1 MRIDLREVEMDV
13 TLKRVLEGMLE
24 PAIEDRLDARRA
36 LAVLTGSSSSSVGT
50 PSLGGSRWS
59 RGDAIGLAEGALP
72 RKKPVGS
79 RVELVEGDSFLRITI
94 PPGKFDAAAVSVG
107 GFALAWNAFVAF
119 WYVFVPLCAYYF
131 CTTHVLTPRFAC
143 ARLPRTL
150 SALAGGGIVMA
161 LFSTPFWFAGWS
173 LAKTSVS
180 RQFMSE
186 DIYLDKVS
194 WRVTKRLA
202 LFKGGKPDFDDS
214 ESATKRQVGFIDD
227 LAPAQLKVNGFVN
240 DVPQTS
246 ICIPVGAETLVVG
259 EGLTEVEQVWLVG
272 KINAWLSSVT

>member
-13 TLKRVLEGMLE
+13 ALKRVLEGMLE

-36 LAVLTGSSSSSVGT
+36 LALLTGSSSVGT

-59 RGDAIGLAEGALP
+59 RGDEGALT

-79 RVELVEGDSFLRITI
+79 RVELVEGDDFLRITI

-119 WYVFVPLCAYYF
+119 W
-131 CTTHVLTPRFAC
+131 
-143 ARLPRTL
+143 TL

-186 DIYLDKVS
+186 EIYLDKVS

-259 EGLTEVEQVWLVG
+259 EGLKEVEQVWLVG